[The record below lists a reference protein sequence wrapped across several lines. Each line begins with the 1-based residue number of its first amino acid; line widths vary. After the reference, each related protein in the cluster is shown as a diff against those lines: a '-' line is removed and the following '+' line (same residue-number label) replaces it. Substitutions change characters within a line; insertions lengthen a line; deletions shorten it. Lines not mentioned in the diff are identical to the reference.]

1 MADGGDEPNNGDMAR
16 QTASRADRPPATRQ
30 HKQRNIKELDRVI
43 KQERRRLKG
52 LFLLRGGKT
61 MVMLA
66 LIFVFCITL
75 VFSAGIAWLI
85 CAGTGATYGL
95 GIVLATWSIWMIAN
109 VVLLFVFGKGENDN
123 D

>member
-1 MADGGDEPNNGDMAR
+1 
-16 QTASRADRPPATRQ
+16 
-30 HKQRNIKELDRVI
+30 
-43 KQERRRLKG
+43 
-52 LFLLRGGKT
+52 

-109 VVLLFVFGKGENDN
+109 VILLFVFGKGENDN